1 MDPELYRRVAELE
14 KAVKVL
20 LDLNVQARDILRP
33 KDAMAIADDKRIQG
47 SGLLPLKE
55 DYPETQL
62 VDLGRQLI
70 ALYNAR

>member
-33 KDAMAIADDKRIQG
+33 KDAMEIADTKCIQG
-47 SGLLPLKE
+47 PGLLPSKE
-55 DYPETQL
+55 NYAETQL
-62 VDLGRQLI
+62 IDPL
-70 ALYNAR
+70 NAR